1 MTGDDAAH
9 AHDTHADHPLAATL
23 VMLVIVAMFSAI
35 FAAMS
40 TKKIDGPV
48 LIIAALL
55 AVYGL
60 IQIWVLDN
68 D

>member
-1 MTGDDAAH
+1 MTGDDVSH